1 MKGLGRVSRA
11 KAGILAFIAGLFAA
25 QEFSAHRLS
34 SEQNTRKGIKETFH
48 SLHKV
53 ARGYWPSPT
62 VLDGTFFFFGLVKTA
77 RNIKKGSSKFVVK
90 FL

>member
-34 SEQNTRKGIKETFH
+34 SEQNTRKGIIRNV
-48 SLHKV
+48 SLTSQRFKLEDIGLHHQFLT
-53 ARGYWPSPT
+53 RT
-62 VLDGTFFFFGLVKTA
+62 FFFGLVKTV
-77 RNIKKGSSKFVVK
+77 GT
-90 FL
+90 